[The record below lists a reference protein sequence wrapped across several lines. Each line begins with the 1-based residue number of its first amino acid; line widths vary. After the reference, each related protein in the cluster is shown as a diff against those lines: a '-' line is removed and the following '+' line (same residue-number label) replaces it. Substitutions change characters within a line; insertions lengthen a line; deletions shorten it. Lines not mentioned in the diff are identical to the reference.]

1 MLNIEVKDI
10 GFFLVLFIILPIP
23 GVAAELPRT
32 GQRTCFDQY
41 GGSIDHTDSGQDGD
55 LQNGRKWPEPR
66 FIDNGDGTVTDHL
79 TDLMWMHDGQCLGEI
94 SWPAAMTSGELLNAQ
109 KEPSSKA
116 CDLKAEYSDW
126 FLPDIR
132 QLETLFNG
140 EEPYLHN
147 WLNSW
152 GFKHIQSDR
161 YWSTTISPN
170 PYTAWIFRFDSGVAE
185 QAARVESAFVLLAR
199 HASSSDANKKSV
211 ADHTALAGSRFID
224 NDDGTVT
231 DTRTS
236 LMWLQDSSCI
246 GTADWQDSFLKLKD
260 FNSNPISYSCGTKHN
275 TFSDWSLPN
284 RHELRSLIEHDTD
297 LPALPVSHPFANVQ
311 PYYWTSTTA
320 AYNPSQAYKLFMGTG
335 ELQLSNKDTLQYIW
349 PVRPAQK
356 HAPRERIT
364 DQTQAPVYKKI
375 HSMFR
380 SSGEQITVSW
390 PAVRFADQGDGTLID
405 NKSGLMWL
413 KDSQCLGKRKWTGTS
428 QAIERLN
435 QYPHRVGCK
444 EYTKTYDN
452 WQLPDLTTLTELTYG
467 AVDNPADWL
476 NKQGATDVPARS
488 YWSVTENPLNIY
500 YAWALNLRQGTPR
513 NYAKTFPLFVW
524 PVRMAANKG
533 WVHPKPLLTVNNRP
547 AKLKILQGDTITL
560 AAAISEIDTVL
571 EADFKIWY
579 EAPDNSKWWLSDNG
593 TWRSEENVLYRGN
606 LFPLDEYPVF
616 SGRTTGMATGFY
628 TIHFDISILLE
639 TDDLLPLFPTTFSS
653 TFSLYIDK
661 GIIDQIK
668 VLWYPEQNNFIKTP
682 MGFLPQEPR
691 EQ

>member
-1 MLNIEVKDI
+1 MFNIEVKNI
-10 GFFLVLFIILPIP
+10 GVFLVLFIALPIL
-23 GVAAELPRT
+23 GVSAELPRT

-41 GGSIDHTDSGQDGD
+41 GSSIDHTGSGQDGD
-55 LQNGRKWPEPR
+55 LQNGKIWPEPR
-66 FIDNGDGTVTDHL
+66 LVDNGDGTVTDHL
-79 TDLMWMHDGQCLGEI
+79 TGLMWMHDGQCLGEM
-94 SWPAAMTSGELLNAQ
+94 SWQAAMKSEDQLNSPEEQ
-109 KEPSSKA
+109 SSKV
-116 CDLKAEYSDW
+116 CDLKARYTDW
-126 FLPDIR
+126 FLPNIQ

-152 GFKHIQSDR
+152 GFKNIQSDS
-161 YWSTTISPN
+161 YWSTTVSPN

-199 HASSSDANKKSV
+199 HASSPDANKKS
-211 ADHTALAGSRFID
+211 ADDPATQTDSRFID
-224 NDDGTVT
+224 NGDGTVT
-231 DTRTS
+231 DTITS
-236 LMWLQDSSCI
+236 LMWLQDASCI
-246 GTADWQDSFLKLKD
+246 GTADWQNSFEKLKD
-260 FNSNPISYSCGTKHN
+260 FNTNPASYNCGTRHN
-275 TFSDWSLPN
+275 KYSDWSLPN
-284 RHELRSLIEHDTD
+284 RHELRSFIEHDTD
-297 LPALPVSHPFANVQ
+297 LPALPASHPFANVM
-311 PYYWTSTTA
+311 PHYWSSTTA

-335 ELQLSNKDTLQYIW
+335 ELQVSDKETPQYLW
-349 PVRPAQK
+349 PVRPAEQQ
-356 HAPRERIT
+356 APRERIT

-380 SSGEQITVSW
+380 SSGELITVSW

-413 KDSQCLGKRKWTGTS
+413 KDSQCFGKRKWAGTF

-435 QYPHRVGCK
+435 RYPHRVGCK
-444 EYTKTYDN
+444 EYTKTYED
-452 WQLPDLTTLTELTYG
+452 WQLPDLATLAELTDG
-467 AVDNPADWL
+467 ATDNPADWL
-476 NKQGATDVPARS
+476 SQQGATDVPARD

-500 YAWALNLRQGTPR
+500 YAWALNLRHGTPR

-524 PVRMAANKG
+524 PVRMTANKG

-547 AKLKILQGDTITL
+547 DTLKIMQGDSFTL
-560 AAAISEIDTVL
+560 AAAISEIDNVMK
-571 EADFKIWY
+571 ADFKIWY

-593 TWRSEENVLYRGN
+593 TWQSEEKVLYHGN

-639 TDDLLPLFPTTFSS
+639 MDDLLPLFPTTFSS

-668 VLWYPEQNNFIKTP
+668 VLWYPEQDDFINTP
-682 MGFLPQEPR
+682 MGFYPQLPAK
-691 EQ
+691 